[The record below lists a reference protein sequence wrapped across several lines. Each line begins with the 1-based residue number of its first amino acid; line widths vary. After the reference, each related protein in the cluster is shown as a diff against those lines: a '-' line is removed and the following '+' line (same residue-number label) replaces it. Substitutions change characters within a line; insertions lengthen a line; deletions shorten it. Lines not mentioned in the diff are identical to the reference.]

1 MVPSIPSVNLIARA
15 ICVPQTFHCH
25 CVPQR
30 IERDHYMPVYEIV
43 GMFMSSLVRHSS
55 TNTQDD
61 WSLIP
66 LLIRHHTMES
76 MEDIT
81 LPDVEDD
88 QRPTVPQTS

>member
-1 MVPSIPSVNLIARA
+1 
-15 ICVPQTFHCH
+15 
-25 CVPQR
+25 
-30 IERDHYMPVYEIV
+30 
-43 GMFMSSLVRHSS
+43 MFMSSLVRHSS

-61 WSLIP
+61 WTLIP
-66 LLIRHHTMES
+66 LLIRHHTVES